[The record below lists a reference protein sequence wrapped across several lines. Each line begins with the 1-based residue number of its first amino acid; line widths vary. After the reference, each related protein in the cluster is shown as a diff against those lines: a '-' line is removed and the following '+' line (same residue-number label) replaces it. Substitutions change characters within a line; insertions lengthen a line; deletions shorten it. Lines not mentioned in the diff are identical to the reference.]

1 MPTPIETPVT
11 GLSGAIGSHYHGP
24 SHRLYFVE
32 FGGKLSR
39 YDFVRALDSVVLNQT
54 ILLKGTW
61 NLNLET
67 GVQGASPGADLWW
80 NQQTS
85 VKRQMVPRNSA
96 RIAYVGPMTPAQF
109 AAFGPDQL
117 QALDYGTTPIVGD
130 NNAGNRLVNGTV
142 FAVRTTA
149 GNYAKLRVVSY
160 GYDIRLAIVNYKLQ
174 PAYQV
179 LGTGYT
185 QPEDVKI
192 TANGKLAYITER
204 SGNLL
209 RVSLVGPG
217 APNRAAATVVASGM
231 TAPHQISLHEDH
243 ACAYVVEY
251 GGAGQLV
258 RVALPGGAKTNVAFG
273 LQNCVGL
280 AVTSDLQYAY
290 VSEQAASGGRVRRVN
305 LNSGAIDNVASGLS
319 APFMLTFVDAAQSAL
334 LVTERDPSNKV
345 KLIELGTAPAG
356 VTTVATGLPMRPS
369 SAALVMGSRLVVC
382 CDTVLAA
389 TELADALFTGTGPLL
404 MGIGHVPV
412 SRINGGYADTSVDP
426 GYFFQVKDSPFG
438 GSLPV
443 QFNHTRA
450 RLLGATYY
458 KVQIDGV
465 DVTAPWGD
473 YRWNAALNTFEYVPI
488 LPDAGGF
495 YAVRGA
501 GELWFNA
508 WLGLVRDTGDFAN
521 GLHTLQV
528 RIYNALKLPIAT
540 PGITTQVQLMLD
552 NSWPNAAIPSIS
564 HNGTPIGA
572 CAIVTSGPDVF
583 RFEITAEDPQQH
595 LLSWSLV
602 ALWGDNKSATIA
614 SDSYAA
620 HVSPS
625 KLWGGISGLVPPA
638 PASWQAAVPG
648 DPTSSKCAHTFVL
661 NVWDRVINGYGYIHH
676 ASAHKSITIM
686 LP

>member
-1 MPTPIETPVT
+1 MPTLETLAS
-11 GLSGAIGSHYHGP
+11 GLSGAIGSHYHGA

-61 NLNLET
+61 TLNLEN
-67 GVQGASPGADLWW
+67 GIQGSSPGADLWW
-80 NQQTS
+80 RQMDS
-85 VKRQMVPRNSA
+85 VKRRMVPRNSA

-117 QALDYGTTPIVGD
+117 QALEYGTEPIVGD
-130 NNAGNRLVNGTV
+130 NNAANKLSAGSV

-149 GNYAKLRVVSY
+149 GNYAKLRVVTY
-160 GYDIRLAIVNYKLQ
+160 GYDIRLAIVNYRLE
-174 PAYQV
+174 PAYRV

-185 QPEDVKI
+185 QPEDVKVS
-192 TANGKLAYITER
+192 ANGKTAYITER

-217 APNRAAATVVASGM
+217 APNRAAASVVASGM

-243 ACAYVVEY
+243 ACAYVVEF
-251 GGAGQLV
+251 GGAGQLI
-258 RVALPGGAKTNVAFG
+258 RVALPGGAKTPVAFG
-273 LQNCVGL
+273 LQNAIGL
-280 AVTSDLQYAY
+280 VVSNDLQHAY
-290 VSEQAASGGRVRRVN
+290 VSEQAAGGGRVRRVT
-305 LNSGAIDNVASGLS
+305 LNSGAIDAVADGLT
-319 APFMLTFVDAAQSAL
+319 APFMLSYVDAGQSAL
-334 LVTERDPSNKV
+334 LVPERDPSNRIKM
-345 KLIELGTAPAG
+345 IDLGTAPAS
-356 VTTVATGLPMRPS
+356 VTTVAAGLPNRPS

-382 CDTVLAA
+382 CDSVLAGV
-389 TELADALFTGTGPLL
+389 ELADAMFTGSGPLL

-412 SRINGGYADTSVDP
+412 SRINSGYADTSVDP

-438 GSLPV
+438 GALPL
-443 QFNHTRA
+443 QFNHPRA
-450 RLLGATYY
+450 RLLGAAYY
-458 KVQIDGV
+458 KVFVDGAEV
-465 DVTAPWGD
+465 NAPWGD
-473 YRWNAALNTFEYVPI
+473 YRWNNALNSFEFVPI
-488 LPDAGGF
+488 VPDAGGF

-508 WLGLVRDTGDFAN
+508 WLGLVRDSSDFAN

-528 RIYNALKLPIAT
+528 RIYTPAKAPIAT
-540 PGITTQVQLMLD
+540 AGITTQVQLMLD
-552 NSWPNAAIPSIS
+552 NTRPTAAIPSIS

-572 CAIVTSGPDVF
+572 CAIVTTGPDAF
-583 RFEITAEDPQQH
+583 RFEIVAADPQQH

-625 KLWGGISGLVPPA
+625 KLWGGITGMVPAA
-638 PASWQAAVPG
+638 PASWQATVPG
-648 DPTSSKCAHTFVL
+648 DPTSSRCAHTFVL

-686 LP
+686 I

>member
-1 MPTPIETPVT
+1 MPTLETLAT
-11 GLSGAIGSHYHGP
+11 GLAGAIGSHYHGP

-39 YDFVRALDSVVLNQT
+39 YDFVRPLHSVVLNQS

-61 NLNLET
+61 TLDLET
-67 GVQGASPGADLWW
+67 GVQGSSPGSDLWW
-80 NQQTS
+80 EQIDT
-85 VKRQMVPRNSA
+85 VKRRMVPRNSA
-96 RIAYVGPMTPAQF
+96 RIAYVGVMTPAQF
-109 AAFGPDQL
+109 AAFGTDDL

-130 NNAGNRLVNGTV
+130 NNAANKLVNGAV

-149 GNYAKLRVVSY
+149 GNYAKLRVTAY
-160 GYDIRLAIVNYKLQ
+160 GYNIKLSVVTYKLQ

-179 LGTGYT
+179 LGTGYN
-185 QPEDVKI
+185 QPEDVKV
-192 TANGKLAYITER
+192 TANGKAAYITER

-209 RVSLVGPG
+209 RVSLIGPG

-231 TAPHQISLHEDH
+231 TAPHQISLQENHG
-243 ACAYVVEY
+243 CAYVVEF
-251 GGAGQLV
+251 GGAGQLI
-258 RVALPGGAKTNVAFG
+258 RVALAGGAKTNVAFG
-273 LQNCVGL
+273 LQNAIGL
-280 AVTSDLQYAY
+280 AITSDLRYAY
-290 VSEQAASGGRVRRVN
+290 VSEQAASGGRVRRIT
-305 LNSGAIDNVASGLS
+305 LDGGAIDPIVGGLT
-319 APFMLTFVDAAQSAL
+319 APFMLSFVDAAQSAL
-334 LVTERDPSNKV
+334 LVAERDPANRI
-345 KLIELGTAPAG
+345 KLIDLGVAPATAN
-356 VTTVATGLPMRPS
+356 VVANGLPSRPS

-382 CDTVLAA
+382 CDNVLASM
-389 TELADALFTGTGPLL
+389 ELSDGVFTGTGPLL
-404 MGIGHVPV
+404 MGVGHVPIN
-412 SRINGGYADTSVDP
+412 RIVGGYADTSADA

-450 RLLGATYY
+450 RALGASYY
-458 KVQIDGV
+458 KVLIDGV
-465 DVTAPWGD
+465 EVTAPWGD
-473 YRWNAALNTFEYVPI
+473 YRWNNAINGFEYVPI
-488 LPDAGGF
+488 LPDAGNF
-495 YAVRGA
+495 YSVRGA

-528 RIYNALKLPIAT
+528 RIYNPLKVQIAT
-540 PGITTQVQLMLD
+540 AGITTQVQLMLD
-552 NSWPNAAIPSIS
+552 NSWPTAAIPSIS
-564 HNGTPIGA
+564 HNGTPVPA
-572 CAIVTSGPDVF
+572 CAIVETNPDVF

-620 HVSPS
+620 HVSPT
-625 KLWGGISGLVPPA
+625 KLWGGINGLVPAA
-638 PASWQAAVPG
+638 PASWQATVPG
-648 DPTSSKCAHTFVL
+648 DPTSRRCAHTFVL
-661 NVWDRVINGYGYIHH
+661 NVWDRVINGFGYIHH